1 MFAQRVIRVT
11 TTAAAL
17 AAAAGLG
24 ACASNPLG
32 NVLGGVLSPSTN
44 GTQVSATIQ
53 SVDTRSQVI
62 NLTQGNGQ
70 YVSAYYDGRTQVI
83 YQNQVYPVSSLE
95 YGDQVLAHLLNQ
107 GNNSYYADTV
117 YVTQPVN
124 SNSSRYPNGNVG
136 RYPNDNTS
144 RYPSDNASVQS
155 LSGRVQSIDF
165 NNGLFTV
172 DGGNGVRLTVSMPY
186 RANSQDQNRFN
197 NLRVG
202 DYVRFSGVFVNTSR
216 VELRNFY

>member
-1 MFAQRVIRVT
+1 MFAQRVRRIA
-11 TTAAAL
+11 TAGAAFASL
-17 AAAAGLG
+17 AALG

-32 NVLGGVLSPSTN
+32 NVLGGVLSPAAN

-62 NLTQGNGQ
+62 NLTQPNGQ

-83 YQNQVYPVSSLE
+83 YQNQLYPVTSLE

-124 SNSSRYPNGNVG
+124 GNTSRYPNGSA
-136 RYPNDNTS
+136 S
-144 RYPSDNASVQS
+144 RYPSSNGSANVQS

-172 DGGNGVRLTVSMPY
+172 DGGNGMRLTVSMPY

-202 DYVRFSGVFVNTSR
+202 DYVRFSGVFVNNSR
-216 VELRNFY
+216 VELRQFY